1 MGAAWRGP
9 PLPFLIMA
17 LQFCVA
23 VAASPAAEEACGIGA
38 RIVAKD
44 AHGGVQAV
52 SLRRF
57 DEGAGAWEVE
67 ALGGVVTTVPA
78 GSISLDL
85 GFPPP
90 QLRRGTSSLEP
101 HSRRIPSLTPG
112 AAGAAS
118 AAYRVG
124 TSEMLD
130 ASGHEANTI
139 LGVFAT
145 RRIEAG

>member
-9 PLPFLIMA
+9 PLPVLLLA
-17 LQFCVA
+17 LPFCVA
-23 VAASPAAEEACGIGA
+23 VVASPAAEEACGVGA

-78 GSISLDL
+78 GSLSLDL

-90 QLRRGTSSLEP
+90 QLRRGT
-101 HSRRIPSLTPG
+101 HSGGMPSLTPG

-139 LGVFAT
+139 LGVYAT